1 MARIDRR
8 AIYMWGFIVMGVLQL
23 LVGIL
28 GFVQTVG
35 ATIGIGAILVIM
47 NFTFSCSLGPV
58 CEC

>member
-1 MARIDRR
+1 
-8 AIYMWGFIVMGVLQL
+8 MWGFIVMGVLQL